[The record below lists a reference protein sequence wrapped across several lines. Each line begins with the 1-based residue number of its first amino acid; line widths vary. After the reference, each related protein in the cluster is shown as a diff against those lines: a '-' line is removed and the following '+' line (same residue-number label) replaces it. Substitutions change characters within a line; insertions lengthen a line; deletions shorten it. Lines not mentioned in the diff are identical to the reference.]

1 MKKKILALIICNSCL
16 FFSVPVL
23 ASDEAYN
30 IIISS
35 ENLRDA
41 IPKMSDDDLVSI
53 KSIVEVELE
62 KREIESG
69 IKDSSTLWSIRSYVD
84 DFGDET
90 EEKYIGFD
98 KYIVGTFSNSAT
110 TDSEL
115 YVQFLIDKANGVA
128 IQLLEY
134 GNSFVKA
141 FSDTDYSITVK
152 KESGEKFTTSGTMP
166 KNDDRIYCSDNSA
179 IIDAISSGE
188 DVSFY
193 IEISNGGMSTYLFT
207 IPGDLSFKEKYD
219 SLK

>member
-1 MKKKILALIICNSCL
+1 MKRKILTLIICGQCL
-16 FFSVPVL
+16 FSSVPIM
-23 ASDEAYN
+23 ASNEAYN
-30 IIISS
+30 IITSS
-35 ENLRDA
+35 ESLRDA
-41 IPKMSDDDLVSI
+41 IPKMSDDDLFSI
-53 KSIVEVELE
+53 KSIIEVELE
-62 KREIESG
+62 KRDIESG
-69 IKDSSTLWSIRSYVD
+69 IKDSSTLWSIRNYVD
-84 DFGDET
+84 DFGDKT

-152 KESGEKFTTSGTMP
+152 RESGEKFTTSGTMP
-166 KNDDRIYCSDNSA
+166 KSNDRIYCSDSSA

-193 IEISNGGMSTYLFT
+193 IEISNGAMSTYLFT
-207 IPGDLSFKEKYD
+207 IPGDLSFEEKYD